1 MGRNIEEIK
10 KQMDELTPDKF
21 IVKGGDFAQY
31 TVNLDEGKVYAQA
44 VARILHANA
53 EHAAHNCKY
62 DIKIVEIKM
71 IEQLIEDKKVPVAI
85 VIVEVDSPLYGKMQ
99 NAMTAILDT
108 TQSSNPI
115 AAMHP
120 IETAI
125 TQAVGRCLGMYGFA
139 FTGSMVTADEM
150 FEGKNRQSSYEEKRN
165 LSPLDQLKKE
175 VINSNQSWQDFISTC
190 GYEESDLFNNRAIVI
205 RLLNDFRKR

>member
-1 MGRNIEEIK
+1 MGRNVEEIK
-10 KQMDELTPDKF
+10 KQMDELTPKSF
-21 IVKGGDFAQY
+21 LVKGGDYAQY
-31 TVNLDEGKVYAQA
+31 TINLEEGKVYAQA

-53 EHAAHNCKY
+53 EHAAHNSKY
-62 DIKIVEIKM
+62 DVRIVEIKM
-71 IEQLIEDKKVPVAI
+71 IEQQIEDKKVPVAV
-85 VIVEVDSPLYGKMQ
+85 VIVEVDSPIYGKMQ

-108 TQSSNPI
+108 TLSSNPI

-150 FEGKNRQSSYEEKRN
+150 FEGKNRQATYEEKRN

-175 VINSNQSWQDFISTC
+175 VVNGGRDWKEFVKEE
-190 GYEESDLFNNRAIVI
+190 GYEEEDLLNNRAVVI
-205 RLLNDFRKR
+205 RLLNEYRKR